1 MAKTFISYRRVST
14 AKQGRSG
21 LGLAA
26 QQDIINYFV
35 EREQGEI
42 IADYVDV
49 HSGKDLN
56 DCQELQKAIRAAKK
70 AKAVLVIAKSDR
82 FRNVKQAL
90 EVLDEM
96 GDGNLMCCDIPH
108 TDRFTMILFWN
119 LAERERLITSI
130 RTKSALAQKKNL
142 GSPIFTAKNEETE
155 QERQER
161 ESKANDMRRRA
172 GENAAKTHKSKADG
186 NERNRTA
193 YAAVKF
199 MDGSLQE
206 KADFLNDNGFVT
218 PRGSSFTPMS
228 IKRLLDRYSK

>member
-1 MAKTFISYRRVST
+1 MAKVFISYRRVST

-35 EREQGEI
+35 EREQGAI

-70 AKAVLVIAKSDR
+70 ANAVLVIAKSDR

-142 GSPIFTAKNEETE
+142 GSPILAAKKEETE
-155 QERQER
+155 QEKQER
-161 ESKANDMRRRA
+161 EEKANDMRRRA
-172 GENAAKTHKSKADG
+172 GENAAKTHKAKADG

-193 YAAVKF
+193 FAAIQGRE
-199 MDGSLQE
+199 GSLQS
-206 KADFLNDNGFVT
+206 KANYLNDNGFCT
-218 PRGSSFTPMS
+218 PKGNSFTAMS
-228 IKRLLDRYSK
+228 VKRLLDRYGK